1 MQNID
6 DKILIEQM
14 LDFKATSD
22 RNQMLRNVEIYV
34 ARYAYD
40 MTYANIAAEFN
51 LSTERVRQI
60 ICRIQRLLNARAK
73 FMK

>member
-40 MTYANIAAEFN
+40 MTYANIGAEFN